1 MNNSNY
7 YIITPNRKASFEIDI
22 NNFQFSLLKKW
33 NTAQLSI
40 KIDESKTENILNFKL
55 INKSLEE
62 VLSGIISND
71 KIVIGLESRFK
82 EVLFSFIIWVRNFYP
97 ENEHIYL
104 INDNNLEE
112 FIELPY
118 KTEMKYLKDTFI
130 D

>member
-22 NNFQFSLLKKW
+22 NKFQFSLLKKW

-71 KIVIGLESRFK
+71 KIVIGLES
-82 EVLFSFIIWVRNFYP
+82 VLS
-97 ENEHIYL
+97 
-104 INDNNLEE
+104 
-112 FIELPY
+112 
-118 KTEMKYLKDTFI
+118 
-130 D
+130 